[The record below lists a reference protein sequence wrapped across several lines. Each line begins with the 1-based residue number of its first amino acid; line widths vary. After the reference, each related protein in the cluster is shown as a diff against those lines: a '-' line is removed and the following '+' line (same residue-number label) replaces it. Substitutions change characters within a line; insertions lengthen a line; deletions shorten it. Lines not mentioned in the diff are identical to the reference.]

1 MSKSNTIEV
10 VNKNTLVSVVQIVPT
25 PAQGNTPRDIVT
37 DGKYVYVSMYTGVVS
52 RIDPSTNTIDKTVA
66 VGPNPEEMVIVN
78 KSLYVTNSD
87 GNNYNAGYA
96 NGKSVSKISLSDFVE
111 EKKIAVGLNPTKIT
125 ADALGNVLVLCM
137 GDYLLLLQLYGR

>member
-1 MSKSNTIEV
+1 
-10 VNKNTLVSVVQIVPT
+10 
-25 PAQGNTPRDIVT
+25 
-37 DGKYVYVSMYTGVVS
+37 MYTGVVS

-111 EKKIAVGLNPTKIT
+111 EKKNS
-125 ADALGNVLVLCM
+125 
-137 GDYLLLLQLYGR
+137 GRLEPD

>member
-1 MSKSNTIEV
+1 M
-10 VNKNTLVSVVQIVPT
+10 
-25 PAQGNTPRDIVT
+25 T

-96 NGKSVSKISLSDFVE
+96 NGKSVSKISLD
-111 EKKIAVGLNPTKIT
+111 
-125 ADALGNVLVLCM
+125 
-137 GDYLLLLQLYGR
+137 

>member
-1 MSKSNTIEV
+1 
-10 VNKNTLVSVVQIVPT
+10 
-25 PAQGNTPRDIVT
+25 
-37 DGKYVYVSMYTGVVS
+37 MYTGVVS

-137 GDYLLLLQLYGR
+137 GDYSATPATVWKINAEDEATSMNIPATIMDIKDNSLYVINAPYGAPSHNLYCL